1 MRLITLSLALG
12 LSVGPLLAQ
21 ITIGQNEMPH
31 AGDDLF
37 RTKATLN
44 PFLNYTAT
52 GPAHN
57 WSFTNLAAAD
67 QDEAAYQTV
76 ASTNLVFAIAY
87 ADIFFNPNRA
97 NVAKPG
103 VDIAFNQLLPIQDPY
118 TFFYRSASS
127 YREVGFGVQL
137 SGLPVPIIFDEQDEV
152 YALPLNYG
160 DAGASHSAWKIS
172 IPTLAY
178 YGYQQDRTNEVDGW
192 GTITTPAGS
201 FDVLRVKTTLAG
213 HDTINVDTLSLG
225 FTIDRPIVREY
236 KWLAQDL
243 RVPVLQINT
252 AEVFG
257 VEVITDVYFYD
268 APRALAVAPPLS
280 SLLCAG
286 STVAVNYEAQGVYNH
301 NILFIPNNAFRA
313 ELSDANGDFT
323 NAVTI
328 GSVSST
334 VSGTINATIPA
345 NTPPGTGYRIRVI
358 ATSPG
363 FTGTDNGVDLT
374 IGTAPAALA
383 TANGGLS
390 FCDGGSVLLSANT
403 GDGLSYQW
411 QLDATAV
418 FGGTDAQFEAT
429 AAGDYTVLVS
439 NACGSTP
446 SNAITVNVVEAPAHV
461 LSALDLASCNGADVT
476 IDAVNSTTQ
485 TDLQYQW
492 MLNGDPIADATT
504 AELTTHAAGSYA
516 LMITNPATGCDFT
529 TDAATVS
536 AESAAMPTL
545 AFNGPDALCPGGST
559 ELLTDGSAASYV
571 WYLDGGVI
579 ADASSA
585 TYMADAAG
593 AYTVMAVSAHG
604 CTSEP
609 SAPAHITQLTGP
621 EAPGIIVSEP
631 TTFCAGGGVT
641 LIGSSNVDMQWT
653 LNGTNIDGATTNQY
667 EAFTSGT
674 YGLLAVGAN
683 GCTTPAVEPVVVT
696 VYPLPDVPVITQAGD
711 SLVTMGV
718 GSFQWYLN
726 GDAIDG
732 ATDDAY
738 AVLWSGDYTVMVTD
752 ANGCSSVSDPFTYI
766 STGIGASTLL
776 SAGVA
781 PNPSTGAFVITWP
794 ATHAPG
800 AYIVTD
806 AAGRRVL
813 EGRSM
818 GTTTTIDL
826 SGHAVGPYLLRTL
839 QDGLVLRLLLN

>member
-1 MRLITLSLALG
+1 MRLITLSLAVG
-12 LSVGPLLAQ
+12 LSVPSLLAQ

-37 RTKATLN
+37 RTRATLN

-57 WSFTNLAAAD
+57 WSFTNLAAAA

-76 ASTNLVFAIAY
+76 SSTNLVFAIAY

-152 YALPLNYG
+152 YALPLHYG
-160 DAGASHSAWKIS
+160 DAGASHSAWKVS

-178 YGYQQDRTNEVDGW
+178 YGYEQDRTNEVDGW

-201 FDVLRVKTTLAG
+201 FDVLRVMTTLAG
-213 HDTINVDTLSLG
+213 RDTINVDTLSLG
-225 FTIDRPIVREY
+225 FAIDRPIVREY

-268 APRALAVAPPLS
+268 APRALAVAPPLGP
-280 SLLCAG
+280 LLCAG
-286 STVAVNYEAQGVYNH
+286 GSVAVDYEAQGVFNH
-301 NILFIPNNAFRA
+301 NILFVPNNTFRA
-313 ELSDANGDFT
+313 ELSDATGDFS
-323 NAVTI
+323 NAITI

-345 NTPPGTGYRIRVI
+345 NTPPGTGYRIRVV

-363 FTGTDNGVDLT
+363 FTGTDNGMDLT
-374 IGTAPAALA
+374 IGTAPQAVA

-390 FCDGGSVLLSANT
+390 FCEGGSVLLSANT

-411 QLDATAV
+411 QLDGTAV
-418 FGGTDAQFEAT
+418 FGGTAAELEAT
-429 AAGDYTVLVS
+429 TSGAYTVLVT
-439 NACGSTP
+439 NTCGSTP
-446 SNAITVNVVEAPAHV
+446 SNVINVSVTEAPAHT
-461 LSALDLASCNGADVT
+461 LSATELAACNGADVT
-476 IDAVNSTTQ
+476 IEAVNATTQ
-485 TDLQYQW
+485 TDLGYQW
-492 MLNGDPIADATT
+492 LLDGSPIADATT
-504 AELTTHAAGSYA
+504 AQLTTHTPGSYT
-516 LMITNPATGCDFT
+516 LLVTNTTTGCDFT
-529 TDAATVS
+529 TDAATLSV
-536 AESAAMPTL
+536 ESAGTPAIS
-545 AFNGPDALCPGGST
+545 ADGPAALCPNGSVD
-559 ELLTDGSAASYV
+559 LLTDGAAASYV
-571 WYLDGGVI
+571 WYLDGNTI
-579 ADASSA
+579 ADVSGA
-585 TYMADAAG
+585 TYAANVAG
-593 AYTVMAVSAHG
+593 SYTVMAVSAHG
-604 CTSEP
+604 CTSAP
-609 SAPAHITQLTGP
+609 SAALDVTQLSGP
-621 EAPGIIVSEP
+621 DAPSIIVSEP

-641 LIGSSNVDMQWT
+641 LIGFPATDLQWT
-653 LNGTNIDGATTNQY
+653 LDGTAIDGATTNQY
-667 EAFTSGT
+667 EAFTSGS
-674 YGLLAVGAN
+674 YGLLAVDAN
-683 GCTTPAVEPVVVT
+683 GCTTAAPEPVVV
-696 VYPLPDVPVITQAGD
+696 VVNPLPALPVITQAGD
-711 SLVTMGV
+711 SLQATGE
-718 GSFQWYLN
+718 GAFQWYLN
-726 GDAIDG
+726 GTAIEN

-738 AVLWSGDYTVMVTD
+738 AVLWSGDYTVVVTD
-752 ANGCSSVSDPFTYI
+752 ANGCSSTSDPFTYI
-766 STGIGASTLL
+766 STGVGSIAGMNV
-776 SAGVA
+776 GVA

-800 AYIVTD
+800 VYIVTD

-813 EGRSM
+813 EGRSTS
-818 GTTTTIDL
+818 TTTTIDL
-826 SGHAVGPYLLRTL
+826 SGHAAGPYLLRSV
-839 QDGLVLRLLLN
+839 QDGLVLRLLVN